1 MYTDIAV
8 LVAGERSHRV
18 FRRAIIG
25 GGVVDVHRAVAAR
38 HNDELGRNS
47 ETSKVS
53 RRIQE

>member
-8 LVAGERSHRV
+8 LVSGERGHRV

-38 HNDELGRNS
+38 HNHELGRNS